1 MSQTFSDIYLHKLS
15 CQHFRNIQPNHME
28 FKPGINCIFGAN
40 GNGKTNI
47 LEAIHLLTN
56 KKSFRK
62 HTQYEQMVN
71 MKDQGTDIIL
81 MSSFM
86 NTDESLSSVSLK
98 LPERGRSSWSVNG
111 KPARG
116 HQLTKSIFINPF
128 DAFSFHTTPLFRR
141 SWINQHLGHL
151 SPAYVDNRKKYHQL
165 LKFKNKLLQEK
176 PSRWNI
182 QLNALHENI
191 ARLSVAIKESRAIFL
206 AELAPY
212 LSKNFKN
219 IFHEDFS
226 LEIRVESKWADL
238 DEKEILKKLV
248 ENTPKEAAACR
259 TLYGPHLDDFIPF
272 IKGSNALHYS
282 SLGQQK
288 TAYLS
293 LIFAYIELFRYKFT
307 FYPIVLIDD
316 VSGEL
321 DSTRWLQ
328 LITHLGSQKYQVF
341 ITTANEKF
349 SDGLSE
355 LAKTSSYEVRQGKL
369 EAIAALTKKNSTSY
383 TPSEHELSNV

>member
-1 MSQTFSDIYLHKLS
+1 MQEQSVYLHKLA
-15 CQHFRNIQPNHME
+15 CQNFRNIEYGQME

-47 LEAIHLLTN
+47 LEAIYLLTN

-62 HTQYEQMVN
+62 HTQFEQLVN
-71 MKDQGTDIIL
+71 LDQATDEIIL
-81 MSSFM
+81 MSAFK
-86 NTDESLSSVSLK
+86 NNEDDLQSVSMK
-98 LPERGRSSWSVNG
+98 IPMSGRTSWSVNG

-116 HQLTKSIFINPF
+116 QAIAKSVFINPF
-128 DAFSFHTTPLFRR
+128 DAFSFHSTAGFRR
-141 SWINQHLGHL
+141 SWIDSHLGL
-151 SPAYVDNRKKYHQL
+151 LDKQYVENRKKYGQL
-165 LKFKNKLLQEK
+165 LKFKNKLLADK
-176 PSRWNI
+176 PYKWNI

-191 ARLSVAIKESRAIFL
+191 ALLSFAIREKREEFL
-206 AELAPY
+206 RELAPY
-212 LSKNFKN
+212 LRKNFKN
-219 IFHEDFS
+219 IFDQDFS
-226 LEIRVESKWADL
+226 LEIRVQSKWSGL
-238 DEKEILKKLV
+238 SVQEILKKLV

-272 IKGSNALHYS
+272 IKDVNALDYA

-307 FYPIVLIDD
+307 SYPIVLIDD

-321 DSTRWLQ
+321 DSVRWLQ
-328 LITHLGSQKYQVF
+328 LITHLGSQAYQVF

-349 SDGLSE
+349 SHGLSE
-355 LAKTSSYEVRQGKL
+355 LTKTSSYEVEQGKL
-369 EAIAALTKKNSTSY
+369 RSIATPIITNLIPNKPYEAESLGI
-383 TPSEHELSNV
+383 